1 MGLLKC
7 PKCGEMFS
15 DSYKTCPFCAE
26 DEEFYNGK
34 KKNKNAGRRVNRAKA
49 PSILG
54 PVMVLVVLLLVGFLV
69 YVFLGSDIAG
79 WFGGKEKPVI
89 EEPIDTPEKDD
100 KTPETV
106 VPAVT
111 LSLDKTELTLNVG
124 ESAQLTAS
132 GAEGGYTWQS
142 SDPAIVS
149 VDENGAITAAA
160 AGTVTVTVTAEGTSP
175 AACNVTV
182 AEPEPEPEPEPAP
195 APSADLEVKSQYG
208 SLYKRNEAFS
218 MDTNTEIRLHV
229 EGTDSTPTWEII
241 SGGDC
246 VSVDSNGVVTRSSG
260 GNAVLKVSVDGQTFE
275 ITIS

>member
-34 KKNKNAGRRVNRAKA
+34 KKNKNAGRRVKRAKA
-49 PSILG
+49 PSVLG
-54 PVMVLVVLLLVGFLV
+54 PIMVLVVLLLVGFLI
-69 YVFLGSDIAG
+69 YVFLGNDIAG

-89 EEPIDTPEKDD
+89 EEPIDTPEEDD
-100 KTPETV
+100 KSTGTD

-124 ESAQLTAS
+124 EGAQLTAS
-132 GAEGGYTWQS
+132 GAEGSYTWQS
-142 SDPAIVS
+142 SDPDIVS

-160 AGTVTVTVTAEGTSP
+160 AGTATVSVTAEGAAS
-175 AACNVTV
+175 AACEVTV
-182 AEPEPEPEPEPAP
+182 AEPEPEPAPEPTK
-195 APSADLEVKSQYG
+195 DLEIKSQYG
-208 SLYKRNEAFS
+208 SLYKRNQAFS
-218 MDTNTEIRLHV
+218 MDTNTEIHLRV

-241 SGGDC
+241 SGGDH
-246 VSVDSNGVVTRSSG
+246 VSVDSNGVVTRRSRG
-260 GNAVLKVSVDGQTFE
+260 TAVLKVSVDGQTFE